1 MPPRRRRPASKAVA
15 RNLTTRTVK
24 SQGKSRATK
33 KTAKAVPF
41 ASAGERLWLL
51 DVPYGS
57 SAPGALWV
65 PQWKAFTHIS
75 AELPAALKPYA
86 SRPFSYQRWL
96 EDELNTVP
104 GSPPTAVMPK
114 EPRHQQYEG
123 ADAIIA
129 AAESGARQFL
139 LADAPGTGK
148 TITLILAAI
157 EIAKSR
163 WASGSATGR
172 RPHIL
177 VTVDR
182 PAAITVAHWRAS
194 IAAVQAGEP
203 TAGEPTADEPTADEQ
218 IDGPGSEP
226 ADRPRWLI
234 ISPDQL
240 SKLLAGNG
248 KPRFRFD
255 VVILDEAQLY
265 RHVDTKRVSAMRRV
279 ARYSDPHD
287 SAPFVI
293 AATATPSH
301 NPAELTYLA
310 PVFAQIHAEELSE
323 WENVGA
329 RMAQAGLPLVAR
341 YGKWAWSPAA
351 AESGALQSDSTA
363 VVRRWLTHH
372 QPPLML
378 HRAAEWGEAPLEP
391 MPVELTAQE
400 QEQYRIN
407 WGEFQREMGL
417 ARVGRSAAK
426 GRAAVTRFR
435 QKAGMIRV
443 PYTVDWVAAQAE
455 SDRQVAVSVEFVST
469 AADPIADALEERGIS
484 VARIYGSGRF
494 DAEAE
499 RLRFQQGKAA
509 VCVFTVTSSISLH
522 ASEMMAD
529 GSSATDTA
537 RVGVLHQPGYS
548 GIAARQR
555 LGRIHRDGQVGE
567 WWMAYAEDT
576 IEEQVAVTLMDR
588 LRSTSE
594 IVGGDTAGLHRIAAL
609 LGADWLPDSALSD

>member
-1 MPPRRRRPASKAVA
+1 MPPRRRRPASKAAA
-15 RNLTTRTVK
+15 RNLTTRTMK
-24 SQGKSRATK
+24 STGKPKTSK
-33 KTAKAVPF
+33 KTTKPVPF
-41 ASAGERLWLL
+41 AGNGERLWLL
-51 DVPYGS
+51 DVPYGM
-57 SAPGALWV
+57 SAPGAVWV
-65 PQWKAFTHIS
+65 PQWKAHTHV
-75 AELPAALKPYA
+75 ATELPPALAAYA

-96 EDELNTVP
+96 EDELNSAP
-104 GSPPTAVMPK
+104 GAPPTAVMPK

-157 EIAKSR
+157 EVAKSR
-163 WASGSATGR
+163 LAAGMATGR

-182 PAAITVAHWRAS
+182 PAAITVAHWRTS

-203 TAGEPTADEPTADEQ
+203 NDDSDVEPP
-218 IDGPGSEP
+218 
-226 ADRPRWLI
+226 DRPRWLI

-240 SKLLAGNG
+240 PKLLAGNG

-279 ARYSDPHD
+279 ARYSDPPE

-310 PVFAQIHAEELSE
+310 PVFAQIHREDLAA
-323 WENVGA
+323 WDNVGS
-329 RMAQAGLPLVAR
+329 RMAQAGLPLIPK
-341 YGKWAWSPAA
+341 YGKWAWSPEAA
-351 AESGALQSDSTA
+351 QSGALQSESTA
-363 VVRRWLTHH
+363 IVRRWLTDHR
-372 QPPLML
+372 PPLML

-391 MPVELTAQE
+391 MPVELTSAE
-400 QEQYRIN
+400 QEQYRIS

-455 SDRQVAVSVEFVST
+455 SERQVVVSVEFVST
-469 AADPIADALEERGIS
+469 AADPIADALQERGIS

-494 DAEAE
+494 DAEGE
-499 RLRFQQGKAA
+499 RLRFQQGKAS

-522 ASEMMAD
+522 AGEMLAD
-529 GSSATDTA
+529 GSGATDIA
-537 RVGVLHQPGYS
+537 RVGVLHHPGYS

-567 WWMAYAEDT
+567 WWMAYAENT

-588 LRSTSE
+588 LRATSD
-594 IVGGDTAGLHRIAAL
+594 IVGGDSAGLHRIAAL
-609 LGADWLPDSALSD
+609 LGADWLPESALTD